1 MKNTKKSKKFMA
13 AALSM
18 ALLGSTLSMGMTVN
32 AKAEEQK
39 KLVFW
44 DKSEYVSAYNEMMQE
59 KLDQFA
65 EEYNVEVEYVIVPSG
80 DLKQKLAAAIESGN
94 QPDLIMGD
102 NTTVAEYI
110 NSGQLAE
117 VSDILEN
124 IDLKENAARYAE
136 FNGKQYL
143 VPLSLTAPGMFVRKD
158 KWEEKGLE
166 VPTTWEELKECGEQI
181 NDPENGFYAFGLPMG
196 ASGGGDAETFVRTII
211 LDFGGELVNED
222 GEVVVNSPETLEA
235 LEFIASLYEDGLCPP
250 DATTWDDSGNNS
262 AYLAGT
268 VGMVC
273 NSGSLVS
280 SLQEENPELWENT
293 QIIPYPAATADGTS
307 YTLGGANAFGI
318 FETGKNTDVAKEFV
332 SYYFADTDYYNQM
345 VEAMGAMWQPVINGY
360 DDTEFWN
367 DEGNNVWLKNSEN
380 LTLTT
385 YPAPTDAVAASGF
398 SNQLCVKAMQQILV
412 NGVEPQEALD
422 SLEQS
427 LLELYGE

>member
-1 MKNTKKSKKFMA
+1 MKNTKKIMA
-13 AALSM
+13 AVMGITLF
-18 ALLGSTLSMGMTVN
+18 GSSLVVGTPFEV
-32 AKAEEQK
+32 KAEEQK

-44 DKSEYVSAYNEMMQE
+44 DKSEYVSAYNEMMKE
-59 KLDQFA
+59 KVDEFA
-65 EEYNVEVEYVIVPSG
+65 EENNVEVEYVIVPSG

-102 NTTVAEYI
+102 NTVVGEYI

-117 VSDILEN
+117 VSDVLEN
-124 IDLKENAARYAE
+124 IDFKENAERYAV
-136 FNGKQYL
+136 FNGKEYL
-143 VPLSLTAPGMFVRKD
+143 VPLAFTAPGMYIRKD

-166 VPTTWEELKECGEQI
+166 VPTTWQELKECGEQI
-181 NDPENGFYAFGLPMG
+181 NDPENGFYAFGFPMG
-196 ASGGGDAETFVRTII
+196 ASGGGDAEGFVRTII
-211 LDFGGELVNED
+211 LDFGGELVNEE

-235 LEFIASLYEDGLCPP
+235 LEFIKSLYDDGLCPP

-268 VGMVC
+268 VGVVC

-280 SLQEENPELWENT
+280 SLSEENPELLENT
-293 QIIPYPAATADGTS
+293 QIIPYPAAEGGSA
-307 YTLGGANAFGI
+307 YTLGGANVFGI

-332 SYYFADTDYYNQM
+332 SYYFADTEYYNEM

-360 DDTEFWN
+360 DDTEFWKN
-367 DEGNNVWLKNSEN
+367 ETNAAWLENSQN
-380 LTLTT
+380 TVLTT
-385 YPAPTDAVAASGF
+385 YPAPTEATAAAGF

-427 LLELYGE
+427 LLELYEK